1 MPGGLLQLVSFG
13 AQNLYLNGNP
23 SLSFFKK
30 VYKTHTNFAY
40 ESIRL
45 DFNKTSI
52 SHDSETHI
60 YTKLDRNADL
70 VNNIYFVFNLPAVKK
85 RQNEI
90 FRYSEFLGETI
101 IEEYYITIGGNIIDK
116 QYGEWLHIWNE
127 LSLETSKRYGYE
139 KMIGNTPEFYKPDDY
154 NSIPPGNIQS
164 PVGRIVVPLKFW
176 FNSSPGLALPLIA
189 LQYHDIEIHLKLRPL
204 SHLYTVHRYTGQG
217 STAKPDPKRVNDPT
231 YYFSENTL
239 DINPYLECNYIFLDN
254 EERTF
259 FSQHS
264 LDYLIEQV
272 NRIPYHNLNENNI
285 LELKLQNPVKEIIW
299 VLGRNDRYEKNHWFV
314 YGDENDENDLEV
326 EVLKTAKLTFNGL
339 DRIEEKDSTFFSLIQ
354 PYQHHTSIPKGGIYL
369 YSFSLY
375 PEKFQP
381 SGSCNMSRIN
391 NVQLH
396 LNTRKLKNDDLYKYD
411 CVVYTTNYNF
421 LRITSGLGGVA
432 FAC

>member
-13 AQNLYLNGNP
+13 SQNLYLNGNP

-45 DFNKTSI
+45 DMNKTSI
-52 SHDSETHI
+52 NHDNDTHL
-60 YTKLDRNADL
+60 YTKIDRNADL
-70 VNNIYFVFNLPAVKK
+70 ISNIYFVFDLPEVKK
-85 RQNEI
+85 SGNNV
-90 FRYSEFLGETI
+90 FRYVEFLGETI

-127 LSLETSKRYGYE
+127 LSLETGKRYGYE
-139 KMIGNTPEFYKPDDY
+139 KMIGNTPEIYKPDDY
-154 NSIPPGNIQS
+154 NQIDNGNIQS
-164 PVGRIVVPLKFW
+164 PAKRIVVPLKFW
-176 FNSSPGLALPLIA
+176 FNRSPGLALPLIA
-189 LQYHDIEIHLKLRPL
+189 LQYHDIEIHIKLRPL
-204 SHLYTVHRYTGQG
+204 SHLYTE
-217 STAKPDPKRVNDPT
+217 AKVGDNNKLGLPSRVSDPFK
-231 YYFSENTL
+231 YFKGNSL
-239 DINPYLECNYIFLDN
+239 DIQPYLECNYIFLDN

-259 FSQHS
+259 FSQNS

-272 NRIPYHNLNENNI
+272 NRIPFHNLNRNNI
-285 LELKLQNPVKEIIW
+285 LDLKLQNPVKEIIW
-299 VLGRNDRYEKNHWFV
+299 VLGRSDRYEKNNWLI
-314 YGDENDENDLEV
+314 YGDQNDANDFEV
-326 EVLKTAKLTFNGL
+326 EILKTAKLTFNGL
-339 DRIEEKDSTFFSLIQ
+339 DRIEEKDASFFSLIQ

-375 PEKFQP
+375 PENFQP

-391 NVQLH
+391 NVQIH
-396 LNTRKLKNDDLYKYD
+396 INVKDPMDNTYKYD
-411 CVVYTTNYNF
+411 SVVYATNYNF